1 MKNTHFKR
9 FVFLSL
15 FHCLFFSGT
24 YASSLKSE
32 NTSVQKE
39 TKAPL
44 GSQEWVI
51 EKIKLYPELQ
61 WLLDKT
67 AQHTQE
73 GKSENVDHSWSQKL
87 TGHHYPEF
95 ERTLLSI
102 LNLHLIA
109 DGSNYAYAYFVTLQP
124 PKEKISPA
132 HFKRL
137 HDFASDVLKN
147 DPEQL
152 KVIETNLLL
161 GDMGKTPLAHK
172 KAEQYGIKEADHDL
186 FLDACL
192 HKCPQIFP
200 TFLKAPSK
208 VQLRIIKTV
217 GLIHFGH
224 VVHVEGGPEILTNLK
239 KSEIFKKNPKDFDFD
254 ILTYICDLSAA
265 RGHEDN
271 RGSKVL
277 TENTFKV
284 IEAVKDTIHFLAKH
298 NEQEALK
305 FYLNKRAEWLGLNEN
320 EEGKYILA
328 RFGAMMRLFSK
339 DEGKALQQA
348 YASLSKDQKKI
359 INQAF
364 DPLVYRDERTPTYVP
379 ALLVNVLDSYTKQ
392 GLTREDAIKECVH
405 KGALFVGTVL
415 NQYRAGMSNQP
426 YTPSLTLNFNKV
438 AGKARDNLALL
449 ATSSFL
455 ITPDGLVDFQEV
467 QGPGRK

>member
-9 FVFLSL
+9 FIFLSL
-15 FHCLFFSGT
+15 FHCLLFSGT
-24 YASSLKSE
+24 YASSPKSE
-32 NTSVQKE
+32 TTSAQKE
-39 TKAPL
+39 TKARL

-51 EKIKLYPELQ
+51 EKIKLYAELQ

-95 ERTLLSI
+95 ERTLLSM

-109 DGSNYAYAYFVTLQP
+109 DGSNQAYAYFVTLQP
-124 PKEKISPA
+124 PQEKISRA

-137 HDFASDVLKN
+137 HEFASSIIKN
-147 DPEQL
+147 DPKQL
-152 KVIETNLLL
+152 KAIEINLLL

-172 KAEQYGIKEADHDL
+172 KAEHYGIKEADHDL
-186 FLDACL
+186 FLEACL
-192 HKCPQIFP
+192 HKAPQIFP
-200 TFLKAPSK
+200 TFLKTPKA
-208 VQLRIIKTV
+208 VQTRITKTI

-224 VVHVEGGPEILTNLK
+224 LAHVEGGSEILTNLK
-239 KSEIFKKNPKDFDFD
+239 KSEIFKKNPKDFDFE

-284 IEAVKDTIHFLAKH
+284 IEAVKDTIHFLAKN

-305 FYLNKRAEWLGLNEN
+305 FYLNKRAEWLGLKEN
-320 EEGKYILA
+320 EEEKYILA

-348 YASLSKDQKKI
+348 YASLSKEQKES

-364 DPLVYRDERTPTYVP
+364 DPLVYREERTPTYVP

-392 GLTREDAIKECVH
+392 GLSKEDAIKECIH
-405 KGALFVGTVL
+405 KGALFVATVL
-415 NQYRAGMSNQP
+415 NQYRAGMSHQP
-426 YTPSLTLNFNKV
+426 YAPGLTLNFNKV
-438 AGKARDNLALL
+438 AGQARDNLALL

-455 ITPDGLVDFQEV
+455 ITPDGLVDFQEALF
-467 QGPGRK
+467 PCHP